1 MKCLDGAGWFM
12 KCSKEHRLGGND
24 VTKNTKGLMNDLR
37 HCIDRAILESNDVA
51 AIVAALKRI
60 GKYPLYTVDISL
72 QDGADPATQPLL
84 SKLTE
89 DLVLS
94 DSDVEFLASMG
105 ISDPSWCCG
114 ATESGTA

>member
-1 MKCLDGAGWFM
+1 MKHLDAAGWFM
-12 KCSKEHRLGGND
+12 KCSREHRLGGSD

-37 HCIDRAILESNDVA
+37 QCIDKAILESNDVA
-51 AIVAALKRI
+51 AIVAALKCI
-60 GKYPLYTVDISL
+60 GKYPLYTIDISF
-72 QDGADPATQPLL
+72 QDGPDPATQPLL

-89 DLVLS
+89 ELVLS
-94 DSDVEFLASMG
+94 DSDVEFLASTG